1 MENSKYPYFTTNR
14 TTVLYC
20 ASMRRDKQIA
30 IDLRRQGKSYREI
43 EKALKISRGTLSAW
57 FKGQDWADEISKKNS
72 QKQWA
77 LGHEK
82 MKRLNMMRR
91 VKFAFNYGLAEEE
104 AVKEFEVYKNEPL
117 FWAGL
122 MIYAGEGDKKSPNVT
137 RVSNSE
143 SHLHKIWLKF
153 GLKYLRVE
161 EGMVRFNVL
170 IYPDLDQENTEKY
183 WSNETGIPRT
193 QFHKTQTIQG
203 KETTKKLQNGV
214 GISILSSRV
223 AIKKKLLKWLKLV
236 EMHEF

>member
-1 MENSKYPYFTTNR
+1 
-14 TTVLYC
+14 
-20 ASMRRDKQIA
+20 MRRDKQKA
-30 IDLRRQGKSYREI
+30 IDLRKEGGSYRDIAKE
-43 EKALKISRGTLSAW
+43 LKVSKGTLSAW
-57 FKGQDWADEISKKNS
+57 FKGQEWSDQISKSNIEKEH
-72 QKQWA
+72 A
-77 LGHEK
+77 RAPEK
-82 MKRLNMMRR
+82 MKRINMMRR
-91 VKFAFNYGLAEEE
+91 VKFAFTYGVAEEE
-104 AVKEFEVYKNEPL
+104 AVREFEVYKNEPL

-153 GLKYLRVE
+153 GLKYLGVE
-161 EGMVRFNVL
+161 ESMVRFNVL
-170 IYPDLDQENTEKY
+170 IYPDLDQENTEEY

-203 KETTKKLQNGV
+203 KETTKKLQKGV

-223 AIKKKLLKWLKLV
+223 AIKKKLLKWLKLA

>member
-1 MENSKYPYFTTNR
+1 
-14 TTVLYC
+14 
-20 ASMRRDKQIA
+20 MRHDKQIA

-57 FKGQDWADEISKKNS
+57 FKGQDWANEISKKNS

-104 AVKEFEVYKNEPL
+104 AVKEFEVYKKEPL

-122 MIYAGEGDKKSPNVT
+122 MIYAGEGDKKSRNIT

-143 SHLHKIWLKF
+143 SYLHKIWLKF
-153 GLKYLRVE
+153 GLKYLKA
-161 EGMVRFNVL
+161 EGKMIRFNVL
-170 IYPDLDQENTEKY
+170 IYPDLDKNTTEEY
-183 WSNETGIPRT
+183 WARETGIPRT

-203 KETTKKLQNGV
+203 KEAVKKLQNGV

-223 AIKKKLLKWLKLV
+223 VIKKKLLKWLKLA
-236 EMHEF
+236 ENYDFKS